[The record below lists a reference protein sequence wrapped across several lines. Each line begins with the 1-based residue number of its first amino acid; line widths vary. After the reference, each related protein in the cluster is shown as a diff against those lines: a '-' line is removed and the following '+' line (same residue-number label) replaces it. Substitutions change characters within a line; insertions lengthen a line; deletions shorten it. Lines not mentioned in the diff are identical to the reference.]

1 MNSITQIKT
10 IASATETKLK
20 EKSSVFL
27 GFAFPVKS
35 VDEAV
40 EKLALL
46 RKEYFDATHHCY
58 AYRLIDGILKYS
70 DDGEPSGSGG
80 VRIFNAIEHFEL
92 MNVLLVVVRYFGG
105 IKLGVG
111 PLGKAYYN
119 SALQTIELTQIYVQ
133 KPYIKIEIVSNY
145 LFINQIKKLLSKY
158 EAIIEDIKFDEEVR
172 FSYFVNPGKIEMLSY
187 ELTELSKGETKIS
200 VESSVAYL

>member
-10 IASATETKLK
+10 IASASETKLK

-27 GFAFPVKS
+27 GFVFPVKS
-35 VDEAV
+35 VEEAA

-46 RKEYFDATHHCY
+46 RKKYFDASHHCY
-58 AYRLIDGILKYS
+58 AYRLTDGILKYS
-70 DDGEPSGSGG
+70 DDGEPNGTAG

-92 MNVLLVVVRYFGG
+92 VNVLLVVVRYFGG

-119 SALQTIELTQIYVQ
+119 SAFQTIESAQIYVQ
-133 KPYIKIEIVSNY
+133 KPYLKIAIVSNY

-158 EAIIEDIKFDEEVR
+158 EAKIEEIKFDEEVR
-172 FSYFVNPGKIEMLSY
+172 LSYFVNPEKVEMLSF
-187 ELTELSKGETKIS
+187 ELTELSKGKTKIS
-200 VESSVAYL
+200 VGSSVVYL

>member
-1 MNSITQIKT
+1 MKSITQIKT
-10 IASATETKLK
+10 IASATEIKLK

-58 AYRLIDGILKYS
+58 AYRLTDGILKYS
-70 DDGEPSGSGG
+70 DDGEPNGTAG
-80 VRIFNAIEHFEL
+80 VRILNAIEHFEL
-92 MNVLLVVVRYFGG
+92 VNILLVVVRFFGG

-119 SALQTIELTQIYVQ
+119 SAIQTIESAQIYVQ
-133 KPYIKIEIVSNY
+133 KPYIKIAIVSNY

-158 EAIIEDIKFDEEVR
+158 EAKIEEIIFDEEVR
-172 FSYFVNPGKIEMLSY
+172 FNYFVNPGKVEMLSF
-187 ELTELSKGETKIS
+187 ELTELSKGELKIS
-200 VESSVAYL
+200 VESSVVYF